1 MEPIQFIQVNLN
13 HTKLAQ
19 DNIAREIARF
29 NKNSTNFIIGT
40 QEPYVHGGK
49 HARKPL
55 SCTVY
60 TSKST
65 PRTAI
70 YTSNALNCWYIE
82 ALSNA
87 DCTVIQTKINNRQT
101 VIASIYLDIKD
112 DTVTPQWLHKLLEY
126 TQTRGTALLLCI
138 DTNCHSSS
146 FGPETN
152 KRGEKLDEFIATY
165 HLNIENVGSEYTFET
180 SNAHTVIDITL
191 SSRLS
196 VSVTDWKV
204 DKTNNFSDHNNI
216 TFTLCSE
223 LIALEKN

>member
-1 MEPIQFIQVNLN
+1 MEPIEFIQVNLN

-19 DNIAREIARF
+19 DNIAREIAIA
-29 NKNSTNFIIGT
+29 NKKSSNFIFCI

-60 TSKST
+60 TCKSN

-70 YTSNALNCWYIE
+70 YTSNALNCWFIE
-82 ALSNA
+82 SLSNK

-112 DTVTPQWLHKLLEY
+112 DSVTPQWLHNLLEY
-126 TQTRGTALLLCI
+126 ARTRGTALLLCM

-165 HLNIENVGSEYTFET
+165 HLSIIGEVLLSL
-180 SNAHTVIDITL
+180 SSTL
-191 SSRLS
+191 S
-196 VSVTDWKV
+196 VYVGV
-204 DKTNNFSDHNNI
+204 
-216 TFTLCSE
+216 
-223 LIALEKN
+223 